1 MEVYMLSMNDAMSL
15 MPNPNKKA
23 AMVIR
28 ISVAHRLIYLNA
40 YKDCGSRCG
49 LVEGSVP
56 LVLGFEV
63 SKTQARPSVFL
74 SPFCMQI
81 QM

>member
-15 MPNPNKKA
+15 MRNPNKKA

-56 LVLGFEV
+56 LVV